1 MKIPVKVT
9 TIFDRTIDGF
19 AVGAAVF
26 IAYLILSV
34 TAAIILR
41 GLRVG
46 VIWLF
51 ETTEYSL
58 LWLTFLGAAWVLRG
72 EGHVK
77 MDLLLTRLSP
87 RAEAILNTITSI
99 IGAIICLTLTWF
111 GVKVTWDNFQTGYF
125 LHTPKAPPIYP
136 ILIIIPVGSFL
147 LFIQFL
153 RRTRRYLR
161 NWRVSSDR
169 EQKLNP

>member
-1 MKIPVKVT
+1 MFGRKQGMKPPSKIT
-9 TIFDRTIDGF
+9 AIFDRTIDGF
-19 AVGAAVF
+19 AVGAAVL
-26 IAYLILSV
+26 IAYLIVSV

-87 RAEAILNTITSI
+87 RAEAILNIITSI

-125 LHTPKAPPIYP
+125 LHTVLAPPIYP
-136 ILIIIPVGSFL
+136 ILTIIPIGTFL

-153 RRTRRYLR
+153 RKTHIYLR
-161 NWRVSSDR
+161 QWRA
-169 EQKLNP
+169 P